1 VWGRGGGMDGEGE
14 RGLVVRRGA
23 EAGPDAEGRVVA
35 ELAVTPG
42 ASAVGW
48 SKVMLILCTWVDV
61 LSQ

>member
-1 VWGRGGGMDGEGE
+1 MDGEGE